1 MLELAVSPARA
12 IVIERGA
19 AVAVEHAHMGPQSRV
34 LRPRHPVVRTLV
46 WRPLTVGLI
55 HRLAGSGALTAIAFA
70 ELPGCWRAAP
80 VHDPFGSSSIA
91 GMALGSGAAG

>member
-1 MLELAVSPARA
+1 
-12 IVIERGA
+12 
-19 AVAVEHAHMGPQSRV
+19 
-34 LRPRHPVVRTLV
+34 
-46 WRPLTVGLI
+46 I

-91 GMALGSGAAG
+91 GMALGSGAAGFTLRLIFGRAARAAAWLWSPAACRSPSV